1 MVSLTNSMLDP
12 KVQGHL
18 TKIVYIIVST
28 LAKTNIAHESLPSQ
42 KGKARLQTIHFSGPM
57 LNFGGVRDGRY
68 HHPNSSLHARVLGMV
83 MPVLTFPSFLGLL
96 ACHDPPSDP
105 PSKIRLI
112 KP

>member
-83 MPVLTFPSFLGLL
+83 MPVLTFPSNTY
-96 ACHDPPSDP
+96 
-105 PSKIRLI
+105 SKDTWKTR
-112 KP
+112 KAQ